1 MGTWPGEYYYTVQQR
16 NQDTGRWHTL
26 LRGRTSKELHDYIH
40 RVITTNRQGGS
51 VRMAK
56 MFDIV
61 GYEGEKVSRIKEV
74 VLYHDLDETFTT

>member
-1 MGTWPGEYYYTVQQR
+1 
-16 NQDTGRWHTL
+16 
-26 LRGRTSKELHDYIH
+26 
-40 RVITTNRQGGS
+40 
-51 VRMAK
+51 MAK